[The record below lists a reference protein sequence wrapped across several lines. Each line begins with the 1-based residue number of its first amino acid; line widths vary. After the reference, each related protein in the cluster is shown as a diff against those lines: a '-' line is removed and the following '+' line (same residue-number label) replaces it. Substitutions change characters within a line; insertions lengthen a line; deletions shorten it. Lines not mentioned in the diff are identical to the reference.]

1 MRCTSCVLEHEGA
14 AHSLDD
20 FLDQLGGCD
29 ECPLLGEGASPI
41 VRGLVARHHEAARA
55 LRKLGQRAR
64 AAEAA
69 ARDLEASASRN
80 EERLATLAHLQKAS
94 AEEAEAALDEKE
106 AAILALSTP
115 IIHVLD
121 GVVVLPLIGELD
133 TRRAETMT
141 NALLDEVARSSAR
154 HVVIDLTGIHA
165 MTAETAEHLLRV
177 AHAVR
182 LLGADVE
189 LTGLRADVARTVIEL
204 GVDLS
209 RIRTRSSLKQAIA
222 HASRAPRVAR
232 S

>member
-1 MRCTSCVLEHEGA
+1 M
-14 AHSLDD
+14 HSLDD
-20 FLDQLGGCD
+20 FWEQLGGCD
-29 ECPLLGEGASPI
+29 ECPLQCGEGASPI
-41 VRGLVARHHEAARA
+41 VRLLVTRHHEAARA
-55 LRKLGQRAR
+55 HRKLGQRAR

-69 ARDLEASASRN
+69 VRDLEATAERN

-94 AEEAEAALDEKE
+94 AEEAEAALQAEMDLVAQKE

-115 IIHVLD
+115 ILHVLD

-133 TRRAETMT
+133 ARRAEMMT

-154 HVVIDLTGIHA
+154 HVVVDLTGIHA

-177 AHAVR
+177 AHAAR
-182 LLGADVE
+182 LLGAEVE
-189 LTGLRADVARTVIEL
+189 LSGLRADVARTVIEL

-222 HASRAPRVAR
+222 HASRTPRAAR
-232 S
+232 T